1 LKAKRE
7 AAEAKARLA
16 KTEAARAELAA
27 RTATADAKLA
37 EREAAQALER
47 EKLNRANFE
56 QLKAKRAAAAIR
68 AEGRIKPEFSGEIT
82 DRFKREVQ
90 ETVDKL
96 DDKVMKEL
104 KAGGVTIRAGENVT
118 QLRPELK
125 GDTPRG
131 GHRDRRGM
139 VQTVMQRAA
148 KLQSRRS

>member
-1 LKAKRE
+1 
-7 AAEAKARLA
+7 
-16 KTEAARAELAA
+16 
-27 RTATADAKLA
+27 
-37 EREAAQALER
+37 
-47 EKLNRANFE
+47 
-56 QLKAKRAAAAIR
+56 
-68 AEGRIKPEFSGEIT
+68 
-82 DRFKREVQ
+82 VQ

-125 GDTPRG
+125 GVTPRG